1 MDAQSTLNG
10 PGVDVKQLSAKERGR
25 LKSKLA
31 VMKKRAE
38 MEGTGGGERESK
50 KVRADESADDREMD
64 QT

>member
-38 MEGTGGGERESK
+38 MEGTGGGGERESK
-50 KVRADESADDREMD
+50 KVKTDEEGDIRDE
-64 QT
+64 